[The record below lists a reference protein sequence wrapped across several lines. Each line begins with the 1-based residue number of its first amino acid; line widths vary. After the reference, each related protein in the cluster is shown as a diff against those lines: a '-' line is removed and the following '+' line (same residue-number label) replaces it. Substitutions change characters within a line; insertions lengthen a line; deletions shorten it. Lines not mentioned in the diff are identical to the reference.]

1 MGDSIAS
8 RKTNAMTTL
17 NLASD
22 LQTDYQSM
30 VSSQADTLGVQSS
43 LEGQLQTLKARK
55 KDLESGITTYEQ
67 DFLEKR
73 STQVPPRKNFQTL
86 QDMVLAIFFVSY
98 ILISLVLCTYV
109 SRVTNSLLFFLFALF
124 VLLALG
130 VVISQIII
138 RYA

>member
-1 MGDSIAS
+1 MVDSV
-8 RKTNAMTTL
+8 RLQNAKTTL
-17 NLASD
+17 QLASD

-30 VSSQADTLGVQSS
+30 LSAQTDTLNVQTT
-43 LEGQLQTLKARK
+43 LETQLQTLRAKK
-55 KDLESGITTYEQ
+55 KDLETGISTYEQ

-73 STQVPPRKNFQTL
+73 SNQVPPRQNFQTL

-98 ILISLVLCTYV
+98 ILISLIICTYV
-109 SRVTNSLLFFLFALF
+109 SRVTNSILFFLFALF

-130 VVISQIII
+130 VVLAQIII